1 MGSISK
7 EMETQRNHQI
17 QMLWKIVA
25 EMKNT
30 FDELINRLE
39 TAEENKNGYF
49 EDRSIEASK
58 LKFKVEKK
66 KKDDII
72 PVLWELII
80 PKSVIYAWL

>member
-7 EMETQRNHQI
+7 EMETQRNHPI

-39 TAEENKNGYF
+39 TAEEKTIG
-49 EDRSIEASK
+49 I
-58 LKFKVEKK
+58 LKTGQ
-66 KKDDII
+66 
-72 PVLWELII
+72 
-80 PKSVIYAWL
+80 